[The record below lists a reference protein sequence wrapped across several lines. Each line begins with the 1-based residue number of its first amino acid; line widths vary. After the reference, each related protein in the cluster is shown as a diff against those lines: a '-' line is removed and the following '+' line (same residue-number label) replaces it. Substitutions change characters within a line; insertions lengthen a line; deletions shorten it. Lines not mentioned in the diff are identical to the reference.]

1 MCSKRVQITCI
12 QALSQKNANIAL
24 PHKNQDNFF
33 HIIQILSEEA
43 KKSGHYVRLASMGH
57 VLYAKLNIE
66 KFKWLTSLIKTYK
79 ETVHEVDVGT
89 YSPHA
94 QSIFWNRRQR
104 KITLK
109 VSLRLKIKMK

>member
-12 QALSQKNANIAL
+12 QALSQKNVNIAL
-24 PHKNQDNFF
+24 LHKNQDNFF

-89 YSPHA
+89 YRLHA
-94 QSIFWNRRQR
+94 QSIFRNRR
-104 KITLK
+104 
-109 VSLRLKIKMK
+109 

>member
-1 MCSKRVQITCI
+1 
-12 QALSQKNANIAL
+12 
-24 PHKNQDNFF
+24 
-33 HIIQILSEEA
+33 
-43 KKSGHYVRLASMGH
+43 MGH

-94 QSIFWNRRQR
+94 QKAYFGIED
-104 KITLK
+104 KEK
-109 VSLRLKIKMK
+109 SL